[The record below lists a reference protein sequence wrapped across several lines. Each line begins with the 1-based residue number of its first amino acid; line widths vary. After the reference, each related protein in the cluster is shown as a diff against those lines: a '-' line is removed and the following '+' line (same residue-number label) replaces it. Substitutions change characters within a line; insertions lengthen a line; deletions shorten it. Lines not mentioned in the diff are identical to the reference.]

1 MMEIQKMEMDVAVNA
16 LLKQVGH
23 VVVVL
28 LHKKA
33 NAINIFQIKLLLLQ
47 KGW

>member
-16 LLKQVGH
+16 LLKQVGP
-23 VVVVL
+23 VPVVL

-33 NAINIFQIKLLLLQ
+33 NVINIFLIKLFLLQ